1 MLRTAVVTFFSV
13 QAPLHESR
21 YLGGEYGGRY
31 CDGRSEGDQRGKERG
46 ADARQLS
53 I

>member
-1 MLRTAVVTFFSV
+1 MLRTAVVTFFACRLPFTS
-13 QAPLHESR
+13 LDIWE
-21 YLGGEYGGRY
+21 GKYGGRY